1 MNKQKKSVDSK
12 HKIQRIKKIET
23 SNQQVGLSK
32 MGLKVIFSSMG
43 LLIVGFILLRFTNP
57 SGNNWASFISP
68 LVIILA
74 YIFIGI
80 GIMIK

>member
-1 MNKQKKSVDSK
+1 MKKQKKSVN
-12 HKIQRIKKIET
+12 IQNKNQDIKKTKT

-32 MGLKVIFSSMG
+32 MGLKVIFSSVG

-57 SGNNWASFISP
+57 AGNNWASFISP